1 MYLSIHTQWRK
12 TNRAIDMDGLS
23 KKTTVE
29 PAEMSGLP
37 LSSKRKKKQPKQELL
52 VLIDESKK

>member
-1 MYLSIHTQWRK
+1 
-12 TNRAIDMDGLS
+12 MDGLS

-37 LSSKRKKKQPKQELL
+37 LSSKRKKNNQNKNSLYLGEQ
-52 VLIDESKK
+52 